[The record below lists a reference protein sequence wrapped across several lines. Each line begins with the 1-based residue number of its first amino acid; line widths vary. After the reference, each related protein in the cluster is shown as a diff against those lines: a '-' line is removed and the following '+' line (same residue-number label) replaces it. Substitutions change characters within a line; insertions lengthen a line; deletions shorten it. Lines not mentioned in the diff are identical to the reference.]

1 MRATEREDI
10 PDQDAVALHV
20 MLRSTLRLDVDTN
33 ASDHKFFATALT
45 AKLIDDAIVQT
56 YDRSRTNCIL
66 PVSVRQRS

>member
-1 MRATEREDI
+1 VRAIESEDI

-20 MLRSTLRLDVDTN
+20 MASFDLTARRGYKCERSYI
-33 ASDHKFFATALT
+33 FATALT

-56 YDRSRTNCIL
+56 HDRSRTNCIL